1 MKVYNNLLQ
10 LIIQTII
17 QNRMIQD
24 VCGQDGLSGIEMYI
38 AYWGDRLLKGGKI
51 YSTTGH
57 MERKII

>member
-1 MKVYNNLLQ
+1 
-10 LIIQTII
+10 
-17 QNRMIQD
+17 MIQD